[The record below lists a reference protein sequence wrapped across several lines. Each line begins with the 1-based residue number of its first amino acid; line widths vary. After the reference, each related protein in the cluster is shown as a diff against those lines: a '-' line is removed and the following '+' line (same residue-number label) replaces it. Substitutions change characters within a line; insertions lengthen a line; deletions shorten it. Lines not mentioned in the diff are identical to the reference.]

1 MKDGTIPQM
10 TAVGPPD
17 GSANDNEAAIAVHLD
32 KLSRNTTV
40 QPSYSRIQHGIS
52 HSNYHNVN
60 VRNLFLS

>member
-32 KLSRNTTV
+32 KLSWNTTPILV
-40 QPSYSRIQHGIS
+40 THE
-52 HSNYHNVN
+52 
-60 VRNLFLS
+60 LSTA

>member
-32 KLSRNTTV
+32 KLS
-40 QPSYSRIQHGIS
+40 
-52 HSNYHNVN
+52 
-60 VRNLFLS
+60 